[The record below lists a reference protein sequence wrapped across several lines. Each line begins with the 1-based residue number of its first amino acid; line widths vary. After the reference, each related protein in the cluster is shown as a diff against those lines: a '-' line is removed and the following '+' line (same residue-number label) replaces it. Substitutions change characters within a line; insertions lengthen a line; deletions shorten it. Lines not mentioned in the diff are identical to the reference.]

1 MSVRIR
7 RQVILRSIVTDQL
20 KANLNRELDDA
31 IAEIDERLNQ
41 LDAQTRLYITELQ
54 RVDLQQAMTVRK
66 RVEAEKKRQEEI
78 RDALRERKQQVDVL
92 DNGAEVIRG
101 TLESDVEVNEGD
113 DLSVM
118 LGGTEIVTKDD
129 IVIEIRQRQTL
140 GDDGATDLSIP
151 TQLSQD
157 VQT

>member
-20 KANLNRELDDA
+20 KANLNRELDNA
-31 IAEIDERLNQ
+31 IAEIEDRINQ

-78 RDALRERKQQVDVL
+78 RDALRERKQQIDVL

-101 TLESDVEVNEGD
+101 TLESDVEVNKGD
-113 DLSVM
+113 DLAM
-118 LGGTEIVTKDD
+118 LLEGTEIVTKDD

-151 TQLSQD
+151 SQMSQD

>member
-31 IAEIDERLNQ
+31 IAEIDERLSQ

-113 DLSVM
+113 DLSVL

>member
-31 IAEIDERLNQ
+31 IAEIDDRLSQ

-113 DLSVM
+113 DLSVL
-118 LGGTEIVTKDD
+118 LGGTELVTKDD

-157 VQT
+157 VQS

>member
-7 RQVILRSIVTDQL
+7 RQVILRSIVTDHL

-31 IAEIDERLNQ
+31 IAEIDEGLSQ

-78 RDALRERKQQVDVL
+78 RDALRERKQQVSVL
-92 DNGAEVIRG
+92 DNGTEVIRG

-113 DLSVM
+113 DLSVL

-129 IVIEIRQRQTL
+129 IVIEIRQRETL
-140 GDDGATDLSIP
+140 GDDGATDLTIP

>member
-1 MSVRIR
+1 MCVRIR

-31 IAEIDERLNQ
+31 IAEIDDRLSQ

-113 DLSVM
+113 DLSVL
-118 LGGTEIVTKDD
+118 LGGTELVTKDD

-157 VQT
+157 VQS

>member
-1 MSVRIR
+1 M
-7 RQVILRSIVTDQL
+7 
-20 KANLNRELDDA
+20 
-31 IAEIDERLNQ
+31 
-41 LDAQTRLYITELQ
+41 
-54 RVDLQQAMTVRK
+54 
-66 RVEAEKKRQEEI
+66 
-78 RDALRERKQQVDVL
+78 L

-113 DLSVM
+113 DLSVL